1 MTIAAPCSVRLG
13 GITFMDN
20 GRPSVISDH
29 AMFMAD
35 LTANLFS
42 QQCAVSM
49 NYRDPEGES
58 HWLLDAIHSGADVAI
73 RVDGDC
79 WAPVGAHPTHH
90 VYRAAFAVMFAASLP
105 RERAGAYMSLDERDH
120 LAELFDLESVAML
133 GVTVAAPG
141 ERPSD
146 DWRVGTHRTMHH
158 QMPMADADWKQPIE
172 EVGRVS
178 ESFAIYN
185 CDWFR
190 RHLAVATTPRRVERV
205 KNSGGTVLAALAH
218 SYRWPATHAY
228 PIGVE
233 PSWGPG

>member
-13 GITFMDN
+13 GIAFMAD
-20 GRPSVISDH
+20 GRPSVTVDH
-29 AMFMAD
+29 AMYVAD

-49 NYRDPEGES
+49 SYKDPVQENE
-58 HWLLDAIHSGADVAI
+58 WLIDAVHSGADVAI

-90 VYRAAFAVMFAASLP
+90 IYRAALVVMFAASLD
-105 RERAGAYMSLDERDH
+105 RDRAATYMSLDERDH
-120 LAELFDLESVAML
+120 LAANFDLDSVAML
-133 GVTVAAPG
+133 GVNVAVPG

-146 DWRVGTHRTMHH
+146 DWRTGTHRSMHH
-158 QMPMADADWKQPIE
+158 EMPMADADWQSPIE
-172 EVGRVS
+172 SVGRVS

-185 CDWFR
+185 CAWFR

-205 KNSGGTVLAALAH
+205 KNSGGIVLSALAH
-218 SYRWPATHAY
+218 SYRWPATHAF

-233 PSWGPG
+233 PAWAPG